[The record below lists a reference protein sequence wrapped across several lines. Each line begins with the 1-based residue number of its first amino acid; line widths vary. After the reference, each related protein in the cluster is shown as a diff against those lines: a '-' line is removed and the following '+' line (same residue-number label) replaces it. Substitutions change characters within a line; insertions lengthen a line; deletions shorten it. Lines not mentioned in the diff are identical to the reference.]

1 MKRLIYGLSL
11 FCAAMITTI
20 AASGQQAPQSK
31 GMLIK
36 SEDSFLEPLQKRD
49 SALIGDQFR

>member
-20 AASGQQAPQSK
+20 AASGQQAPR
-31 GMLIK
+31 
-36 SEDSFLEPLQKRD
+36 P
-49 SALIGDQFR
+49 